1 MHAEAHGVRKLTV
14 SIFLYAFSLILAS
27 TPAVAAQSLESVSL
41 QLEWKY
47 QFEFAG
53 FIMAKEKGFYE
64 KAGLDVELIEYEAG
78 IDAVEHVLTGKSNYA
93 IHNSSVV
100 IDNGKLEPI
109 ILLATYFQQSPLVF
123 VTSKEIKS
131 PSDLIGKTIMGT
143 KDELKYSSLA
153 LLLDHFYVNKNNAS
167 FLGHSFNIDD
177 FIQHKVDAMTAF
189 RTNQLY
195 QLDQLNVPY
204 NVIDPADYGFVMS
217 AVNLFTSYSE
227 ALNHSE
233 RTRKF
238 IDASNKGWEYAL
250 AHTEET
256 IAIIYEKYSKLKSIE
271 ALAYEA
277 DITRE
282 MMLLDFFEIGA
293 TNKELALRAVKQ
305 FKHSGLLSA
314 QQEPGTFLFDEVL
327 REFGRSAI
335 FTDKQKLYLQDKKVI
350 NMCVDPD
357 WMPFESIQDGVHIGI
372 VAEVFDLFRAQ
383 LPIPIKLIPTK
394 SWHDSIT
401 KAKQRKC
408 DIFSLAS
415 STPER
420 TEYMD
425 FTTPYIDLP
434 IVMATTMDKFFINDI
449 AEVLDEKLG
458 VVKGYAVAEKLRG
471 KYENINIVEVDS
483 ITDGLERVASGELFG
498 HIDNLMTIAASIQ
511 KDFTGIL
518 KVSSRL
524 DEGVQLAVGTRN
536 DEPIL
541 RGIFQKLVGNIDSD
555 TQQGIFNKWVS
566 VKQEVVADYTFL
578 WKFFAGFSLLA
589 LGFIYHF
596 RRLSRLNDQLV
607 IISNTDKLSGL
618 YNRVKMDSVLI
629 EQKANVDRYG
639 QGVSLILI
647 DIDFFKEIN
656 DTYGHS
662 VGDAVLVG
670 FSELMRSNVRA
681 TDYVGRWGG
690 EEFLI
695 VCPNTGVNDAYKLA
709 DKLLKK
715 VRDCTFEGGSKITIS
730 AGIAGFSKETSI
742 KDILIHVDTA
752 LYQSKQ
758 AGRNQISTY
767 K

>member
-1 MHAEAHGVRKLTV
+1 MHVDTHVIRQLIV
-14 SIFLYAFSLILAS
+14 SILYALSLILAS
-27 TPAVAAQSLESVSL
+27 SPVVVAQSLEHVSL

-78 IDAVEHVLTGKSNYA
+78 IDTVERVLTGKSNYA

-100 IDNGKLEPI
+100 IDNGTLEPI

-153 LLLDHFYVNKNNAS
+153 LLLGHFYVNENNAS
-167 FLGHSFNIDD
+167 FLDHSFNIDD
-177 FIQHKVDAMTAF
+177 FIQHKVDAMSAF

-195 QLDQLNVPY
+195 RLDQLNVPY
-204 NVIDPADYGFVMS
+204 NVIDPADYGFVTS
-217 AVNLFTSYSE
+217 AVNLFTSHSE

-238 IDASNKGWEYAL
+238 IDASNQGWEYAL

-256 IAIIYEKYSKLKSIE
+256 IATIYEKYSKLKSIE

-305 FKHSGLLSA
+305 FKHSGLLSE
-314 QQEPGTFLFDEVL
+314 QQEPGTFLFDEIL

-335 FTDKQKLYLQDKKVI
+335 FTDKQKLYLQDKKVV
-350 NMCVDPD
+350 NMCVDPN

-372 VAEVFDLFRAQ
+372 AAEIIELFRAQ
-383 LPIPIKLIPTK
+383 LPIPIQLIPTK

-420 TEYMD
+420 SEYMD

-449 AEVLDEKLG
+449 AEVLDKNLG
-458 VVKGYAVAEKLRG
+458 VVKGYAVAERLRG
-471 KYENINIVEVDS
+471 KYENINIV
-483 ITDGLERVASGELFG
+483 
-498 HIDNLMTIAASIQ
+498 
-511 KDFTGIL
+511 
-518 KVSSRL
+518 
-524 DEGVQLAVGTRN
+524 
-536 DEPIL
+536 
-541 RGIFQKLVGNIDSD
+541 
-555 TQQGIFNKWVS
+555 
-566 VKQEVVADYTFL
+566 
-578 WKFFAGFSLLA
+578 
-589 LGFIYHF
+589 
-596 RRLSRLNDQLV
+596 
-607 IISNTDKLSGL
+607 
-618 YNRVKMDSVLI
+618 
-629 EQKANVDRYG
+629 
-639 QGVSLILI
+639 
-647 DIDFFKEIN
+647 
-656 DTYGHS
+656 
-662 VGDAVLVG
+662 
-670 FSELMRSNVRA
+670 
-681 TDYVGRWGG
+681 
-690 EEFLI
+690 
-695 VCPNTGVNDAYKLA
+695 
-709 DKLLKK
+709 
-715 VRDCTFEGGSKITIS
+715 
-730 AGIAGFSKETSI
+730 
-742 KDILIHVDTA
+742 
-752 LYQSKQ
+752 
-758 AGRNQISTY
+758 
-767 K
+767 

>member
-1 MHAEAHGVRKLTV
+1 VHVDVYVVRNHIV
-14 SIFLYAFSLILAS
+14 STLYALALILAS
-27 TPAVAAQSLESVSL
+27 SSAATAQPLEHVSL

-64 KAGLDVELIEYEAG
+64 KAGLDVELIEYEVG
-78 IDAVEHVLTGKSNYA
+78 IDTVEHVLTGKSNYA

-100 IDNGKLEPI
+100 IHNGKLEPI

-131 PSDLIGKTIMGT
+131 PNDLIGKTIMGT

-167 FLGHSFNIDD
+167 FLDHSFNIDD
-177 FIQHKVDAMTAF
+177 FIQHKVDAISAF

-238 IDASNKGWEYAL
+238 IDASNQGWEYAL

-256 IAIIYEKYSKLKSIE
+256 ISTIYEKYSKLKSIE
-271 ALAYEA
+271 ALTYEA
-277 DITRE
+277 DVTRE
-282 MMLLDFFEIGA
+282 MMLLDFFEVGA
-293 TNKELALRAVKQ
+293 TNKELALRSVKQ

-314 QQEPGTFLFDEVL
+314 QQEPGMFLFDEIL
-327 REFGRSAI
+327 REFGHSAI
-335 FTDKQKLYLQDKKVI
+335 FTDKQKIYLQDKKVI

-357 WMPFESIQDGVHIGI
+357 WMPFESIHDGVHIGI
-372 VAEVFDLFRAQ
+372 VAEVFDLFRTQ

-394 SWHDSIT
+394 SWQESIT
-401 KAKQRKC
+401 KAKQRSC

-420 TEYMD
+420 IEYMD

-449 AEVLDEKLG
+449 AEVLDKKLG
-458 VVKGYAVAEKLRG
+458 VVKGYAVAEKLRN

-483 ITDGLERVASGELFG
+483 ITDGLKRVASGELFG
-498 HIDNLMTIAASIQ
+498 YIDNLMTIAASIQ

-541 RGIFQKLVGNIDSD
+541 RGIFQKLVANVDSD

-566 VKQEVVADYTFL
+566 VKQEVAADYTFL
-578 WKFFAGFSLLA
+578 WKFFAAFSLLA

-639 QGVSLILI
+639 QDVSLILI

-695 VCPNTGVNDAYKLA
+695 VCPNTGIKDANKLA

-715 VRDCTFEGGSKITIS
+715 VRDCAFEGGSKITIS
-730 AGIAGFSKETSI
+730 AGIVGFSKESSI

-752 LYQSKQ
+752 LYQSKR
-758 AGRNQISTY
+758 AGRNQISTF